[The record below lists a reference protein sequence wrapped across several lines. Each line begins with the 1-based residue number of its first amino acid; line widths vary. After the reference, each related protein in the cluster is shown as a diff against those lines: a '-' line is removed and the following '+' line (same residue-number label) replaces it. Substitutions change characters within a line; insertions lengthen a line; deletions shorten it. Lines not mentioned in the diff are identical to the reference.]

1 MNARSRGGNDNGMLF
16 WLQSS
21 CFACIYIYTESERER
36 EREREVVCCFI
47 YRFISSCIYFDLDI
61 YLSIWIA
68 YTHAWRVLFSY
79 WHLQVDHVAH
89 PRPHARKECS
99 CLRQRTCWVPRMHR
113 GVIDEVCMKS
123 EVCGVRCQGNNPNSW
138 TTSRQYLKGPGGD
151 GSRACPAWPNR
162 NCGWLWPV
170 KFRRNEQ
177 GIHQRICSQNDPVW
191 RTSNTCSLFASR
203 CVSVCAWNNNFACL
217 PPEIQPRTI
226 SNQSILSSELFSK
239 SSFVVPHEFSRVYE
253 SLWVKNIQEMSWSLR
268 CWEPVG
274 IKQFGP
280 ITGAELT
287 QPDAAWRSLT
297 QPALAEKA
305 SPATV
310 VGVAYDSLAL
320 FGSLWQL
327 YGPLCSLL
335 CFEIL
340 VLKYPKVPRIFRFS
354 FQDALKGVWGRRLRG
369 LRDGPENTR
378 VALCQ
383 APAAESAAM
392 AQGKG
397 CFPEGAAAISG
408 CGNVIYTLMEW
419 DGFDR
424 GFLHQSMLFCIT
436 W

>member
-1 MNARSRGGNDNGMLF
+1 MSQEHPGDELIIEVLGARGHQAV
-16 WLQSS
+16 WT
-21 CFACIYIYTESERER
+21 Y
-36 EREREVVCCFI
+36 
-47 YRFISSCIYFDLDI
+47 
-61 YLSIWIA
+61 
-68 YTHAWRVLFSY
+68 
-79 WHLQVDHVAH
+79 
-89 PRPHARKECS
+89 
-99 CLRQRTCWVPRMHR
+99 HR
-113 GVIDEVCMKS
+113 G
-123 EVCGVRCQGNNPNSW
+123 W
-138 TTSRQYLKGPGGD
+138 
-151 GSRACPAWPNR
+151 A
-162 NCGWLWPV
+162 
-170 KFRRNEQ
+170 
-177 GIHQRICSQNDPVW
+177 
-191 RTSNTCSLFASR
+191 
-203 CVSVCAWNNNFACL
+203 
-217 PPEIQPRTI
+217 
-226 SNQSILSSELFSK
+226 
-239 SSFVVPHEFSRVYE
+239 
-253 SLWVKNIQEMSWSLR
+253 
-268 CWEPVG
+268 
-274 IKQFGP
+274 
-280 ITGAELT
+280 
-287 QPDAAWRSLT
+287 DAAWRSLT

-320 FGSLWQL
+320 FGSLWQR

-383 APAAESAAM
+383 ALAAESAAM